1 MEKHVKKWLKL
12 GYIGEEQ
19 SKIILDD
26 IKEEKN
32 KNARLAMNVTL
43 YTIGAILTGIGVISF
58 IAANDWILRLFYSR
72 FVKISASLI
81 VTFACFFL
89 GYYFSYIK
97 TSLKRLGSVL
107 IFLSTLLIGGVW
119 ALIGQIYNV
128 HTDNNFVIF
137 LLWLISILP
146 VAFLFGKK
154 SVNNLAIVLFIA
166 SYFSIPNIYDFAYL
180 TPIVFGLVLYN
191 FANIPLI
198 QKNFIEFTPAYKSI
212 ATLVLY
218 FATLVIFCANILIDN
233 YETITTP
240 AIIALAVFLIFALI
254 NFVFNK
260 KSDAMRA
267 ETMILSGIAILYMIL
282 GINIL
287 NMEIAAIINTAG
299 LNIILVSII
308 FAMYH
313 FGYKAQDTGLIT
325 GANYFTLIYIS
336 VLYFKISYHLLDKA
350 LFFFLGGVI
359 LLSLGIYLEKQKRVI
374 KTCKGAKDE

>member
-1 MEKHVKKWLKL
+1 LEKHVKKWLKL

-32 KNARLAMNVTL
+32 KNARLAMNITL

-191 FANIPLI
+191 FANIPVI

>member
-32 KNARLAMNVTL
+32 KNARLAMNITL

-72 FVKISASLI
+72 FVKISVSLI

-107 IFLSTLLIGGVW
+107 IFFFFFLIGGVW

-154 SVNNLAIVLFIA
+154 SVNIC
-166 SYFSIPNIYDFAYL
+166 YRY
-180 TPIVFGLVLYN
+180 
-191 FANIPLI
+191 
-198 QKNFIEFTPAYKSI
+198 
-212 ATLVLY
+212 
-218 FATLVIFCANILIDN
+218 
-233 YETITTP
+233 
-240 AIIALAVFLIFALI
+240 
-254 NFVFNK
+254 
-260 KSDAMRA
+260 R
-267 ETMILSGIAILYMIL
+267 
-282 GINIL
+282 
-287 NMEIAAIINTAG
+287 
-299 LNIILVSII
+299 
-308 FAMYH
+308 
-313 FGYKAQDTGLIT
+313 
-325 GANYFTLIYIS
+325 
-336 VLYFKISYHLLDKA
+336 
-350 LFFFLGGVI
+350 VI
-359 LLSLGIYLEKQKRVI
+359 L
-374 KTCKGAKDE
+374 

>member
-1 MEKHVKKWLKL
+1 M
-12 GYIGEEQ
+12 
-19 SKIILDD
+19 
-26 IKEEKN
+26 
-32 KNARLAMNVTL
+32 
-43 YTIGAILTGIGVISF
+43 
-58 IAANDWILRLFYSR
+58 
-72 FVKISASLI
+72 
-81 VTFACFFL
+81 
-89 GYYFSYIK
+89 
-97 TSLKRLGSVL
+97 

-137 LLWLISILP
+137 FLWLISILP

-180 TPIVFGLVLYN
+180 TPIVFGLILHN
-191 FANIPLI
+191 FANIPVI

-233 YETITTP
+233 YETISTP
-240 AIIALAVFLIFALI
+240 AIVALAVFLIFALI

-267 ETMILSGIAILYMIL
+267 ETIILSSIAILYMIL

-374 KTCKGAKDE
+374 KTFKGAKDE